1 MSDAWESDENM
12 DSGIDPT
19 PPENIP
25 ESLERLDALLAATQD
40 EEKIRAG
47 MGIRLALGMAME
59 LKRGLPLGSDTA
71 DLVEG
76 WLLTYG
82 KDSVDAAV
90 VIARQFLVKPEEMRK
105 TLGRRLGLG
114 DAE

>member
-1 MSDAWESDENM
+1 MSDSWEINETKESEF
-12 DSGIDPT
+12 DPA

-25 ESLERLDALLAATQD
+25 ESMERLDALLAATED

-59 LKRGLPLGSDTA
+59 LKRGLPLGSETS
-71 DLVEG
+71 DLVAG

-90 VIARQFLVKPEEMRK
+90 IIARQFLIKPEEMRK
-105 TLGRRLGLG
+105 TLGSRLGLG